1 MTKKTRRNCAK
12 VAMAAVALT
21 MAASMSA
28 SSLAVFARESS
39 NSLVGA
45 GHLYESDYNSFQEVI
60 DADADLNVRLAAEGL
75 FC

>member
-39 NSLVGA
+39 NSLRSEE
-45 GHLYESDYNSFQEVI
+45 HTSELQSPS
-60 DADADLNVRLAAEGL
+60 
-75 FC
+75 